1 VPVLHVAGW
10 FNVHLDGNL
19 DNYVAARTRPADP
32 TVRDRQHLLV
42 GPWTQWSPGTFGDAC
57 GPERRFLTGLDVEGL
72 QLSWF
77 AHHLAGGPAPDLPR
91 VHAFVMGADEWRS
104 VADWPPPTAVPT
116 AFHLRSGGGAN
127 TRTGDGVLSSV
138 APAGDEPPDVFLY
151 DPRHPVPSV
160 GGAAYLPNAGTNSG
174 PRDQAAVED
183 RADVLVYT
191 GDALAEPV
199 TVLGPV
205 TARIWLSSTAP
216 ATDVTAKLVDVH
228 PDGRAM
234 LLCDGITRVTPGSG
248 ADAAPTPVDVDLAAT
263 GNTFLPGHRI
273 RLEVSS
279 SNFPR
284 FARHPNTA
292 GDPLAATDADL
303 TPAIQT
309 IHHTRDHPSTLTL
322 PLLPD

>member
-1 VPVLHVAGW
+1 
-10 FNVHLDGNL
+10 
-19 DNYVAARTRPADP
+19 
-32 TVRDRQHLLV
+32 
-42 GPWTQWSPGTFGDAC
+42 
-57 GPERRFLTGLDVEGL
+57 
-72 QLSWF
+72 
-77 AHHLAGGPAPDLPR
+77 
-91 VHAFVMGADEWRS
+91 MGVDEWRS
-104 VADWPPPTAVPT
+104 LADWPPPSAVPT

-127 TRTGDGVLSSV
+127 TRAGDGTLSLD
-138 APAGDEPPDVFLY
+138 APAADEPPDVFLY
-151 DPRHPVPSV
+151 DPRHPVPSI
-160 GGAAYLPNAGTNSG
+160 GGAAYLPNAFANSG

-191 GDALAEPV
+191 GEVLASPV

-205 TARIWLSSTAP
+205 TARVWLSSSAP

-228 PDGRAM
+228 PDGRAV
-234 LLCDGITRVTPGSG
+234 LLCDGIARVTLGSAGPG
-248 ADAAPTPVDVDLAAT
+248 DPTPVDVDLAAT
-263 GNTFLPGHRI
+263 GNAFLAGHRI

-303 TPAIQT
+303 TPATQT
-309 IHHTRDHPSTLTL
+309 IHHTATHPSTLTL